1 MRHTRLSTARTA
13 RLCGGLLLA
22 AAVPASAAVDG
33 KLLDML
39 LANGSITAAQ
49 HAELSADLARET
61 KAAERTA
68 SKQVKSEEMTAL
80 QQKLDWALKT
90 QLKGDVRVRYE
101 NIHIEDEADN
111 GGRDKDR
118 QRIRARLGAFTQ
130 VNPEVEAGIQ
140 IASGGGKDARS
151 TNQDLSDYF
160 NKKDLWL
167 DLAYI
172 DFHPLQVPGLKVFG
186 GKMKQ
191 PWVSMGDVI
200 WDGDI
205 NPEGGAVTYKRLF
218 GGTEVFGSAGYYV
231 LQDNIDGEGV
241 QFEHDLRLY
250 AGQVGTRFF
259 PGDSFKVTLGG
270 SVYAYDDDEDSAALR
285 VNGNTTDQFRLVR
298 GFRPA
303 GRDRLAA
310 AAVGV
315 RPVRD
320 ERRGP
325 RHRRRSG
332 PGLAGRGDDT
342 PVRRRRRLQL
352 PRCAA
357 QRRGRCLHRFGFR
370 RRLRRLAWPQAQ
382 AQIRR
387 EQELLDRDYLFHGRV
402 RCRQPLHR
410 RRQRQ
415 HPAGGRRGQVLIAV
429 RHAPVMA
436 AAHVG
441 RPPLLP
447 MLNSRSTH
455 NEAFS

>member
-1 MRHTRLSTARTA
+1 MRLATARTA
-13 RLCGGLLLA
+13 RLCGGLLLAA

-61 KAAERTA
+61 KVAERAA
-68 SKQVKSEEMTAL
+68 SKQVKTEEMTAL
-80 QQKLDWALKT
+80 QQKLAWAMNT
-90 QLKGDVRVRYE
+90 QLKGDVRVRHE
-101 NIHIEDEADN
+101 NIHIEDELDN

-160 NKKDLWL
+160 NKKELWL

-205 NPEGGAVTYKRLF
+205 NPEGGAVTYKRKF
-218 GGTEVFGSAGYYV
+218 GDTELFGSAGYYV
-231 LQDNIDGEGV
+231 LQDNIDGDGV

-259 PGDSFKVTLGG
+259 PGDSFKVTVGG
-270 SVYAYDDDEDSAALR
+270 SVYAYDDDEDSAALH
-285 VNGNTTDQFRLVR
+285 VNGNTTDQFRLYEAFGQVDVIGLPLPLSVYGQYVMNGAAR
-298 GFRPA
+298 GIDDDQDQA
-303 GRDRLAA
+303 WL
-310 AAVGV
+310 VGV
-315 RPVRD
+315 MTRLFDVGVDYNYRD
-320 ERRGP
+320 VQRNGVVGAFTDSDFAAGYVGSRGHKLKLKYELSKNFSIGTTYFMAESDVAS
-325 RHRRRSG
+325 RFT
-332 PGLAGRGDDT
+332 DDASVNT
-342 PVRRRRRLQL
+342 LQV
-352 PRCAA
+352 
-357 QRRGRCLHRFGFR
+357 
-370 RRLRRLAWPQAQ
+370 
-382 AQIRR
+382 
-387 EQELLDRDYLFHGRV
+387 DV
-402 RCRQPLHR
+402 
-410 RRQRQ
+410 
-415 HPAGGRRGQVLIAV
+415 
-429 RHAPVMA
+429 
-436 AAHVG
+436 
-441 RPPLLP
+441 
-447 MLNSRSTH
+447 
-455 NEAFS
+455 EAKF

>member
-1 MRHTRLSTARTA
+1 MRHMRLATARTA
-13 RLCGGLLLA
+13 RLCGGLLLAA

-61 KAAERTA
+61 KVAERAA
-68 SKQVKSEEMTAL
+68 SKQVKTEEMTAL
-80 QQKLDWALKT
+80 QQKLAWAMNT
-90 QLKGDVRVRYE
+90 QLKGDVRVRHE
-101 NIHIEDEADN
+101 NIHIEDELDN

-140 IASGGGKDARS
+140 IASGGSKDSRS

-205 NPEGGAVTYKRLF
+205 NPEGGAVTYKRKF
-218 GGTEVFGSAGYYV
+218 GDTELFGSAGYYV
-231 LQDNIDGEGV
+231 LQDNIDGDGV

-250 AGQVGTRFF
+250 AGQVGTRLF
-259 PGDSFKVTLGG
+259 PGDSFKVTVGG

-285 VNGNTTDQFRLVR
+285 VNGNTTDQFRLYEAFGQVDVIGLPLPLSVYGQYVKNGAAR
-298 GFRPA
+298 GIDDDQDQA
-303 GRDRLAA
+303 WL
-310 AAVGV
+310 VGV
-315 RPVRD
+315 MTRLFDVGVDYNYRD
-320 ERRGP
+320 VQRNGVVGAFTDSDFAAGYVGSRGHKLKLKYELGKNFSIGTTYFMAESDVAS
-325 RHRRRSG
+325 RFT
-332 PGLAGRGDDT
+332 DDASVNT
-342 PVRRRRRLQL
+342 LQV
-352 PRCAA
+352 
-357 QRRGRCLHRFGFR
+357 
-370 RRLRRLAWPQAQ
+370 
-382 AQIRR
+382 
-387 EQELLDRDYLFHGRV
+387 DV
-402 RCRQPLHR
+402 
-410 RRQRQ
+410 
-415 HPAGGRRGQVLIAV
+415 
-429 RHAPVMA
+429 
-436 AAHVG
+436 
-441 RPPLLP
+441 
-447 MLNSRSTH
+447 
-455 NEAFS
+455 EAKF

>member
-285 VNGNTTDQFRLVR
+285 VNGNTTDQFRLYEAFGQLDVIGLPLPLSVYGQYVMNGAAR
-298 GFRPA
+298 GIDDDQDQA
-303 GRDRLAA
+303 WL
-310 AAVGV
+310 VGV
-315 RPVRD
+315 MTRLFDVGVDYNYRD
-320 ERRGP
+320 VQRNGVVGAFTDSDFAAGYVGSRGHKLKLKYDVSKNFSIGTTYFMAESDVAS
-325 RHRRRSG
+325 RFT
-332 PGLAGRGDDT
+332 DDASVNT
-342 PVRRRRRLQL
+342 LQV
-352 PRCAA
+352 
-357 QRRGRCLHRFGFR
+357 
-370 RRLRRLAWPQAQ
+370 
-382 AQIRR
+382 
-387 EQELLDRDYLFHGRV
+387 DV
-402 RCRQPLHR
+402 
-410 RRQRQ
+410 
-415 HPAGGRRGQVLIAV
+415 
-429 RHAPVMA
+429 
-436 AAHVG
+436 
-441 RPPLLP
+441 
-447 MLNSRSTH
+447 
-455 NEAFS
+455 EAKF